1 MRRSSLVFVAL
12 TLTLVGCD
20 ALRDAFSSRAD
31 VVARANGQTLT
42 VDRLAGW
49 AGVNRD
55 LPLDPQTLGRVSHA
69 WVDYTLFAE
78 ALAGGKDLHDSAT
91 AAATMWPLV
100 SQIKWQKLHNRI
112 TARESLTPQQVDSAY
127 QTGQVRVFQ
136 HILFQ
141 VPQNAADS
149 IDNRKHRQA
158 EQLLPQARAAGVRF
172 SQLAVRYSEDPSAKT
187 AGGSLGLATHGQF
200 VPQFEEA
207 AWQLAPGGVSSVVR
221 TQFGYHIIRRPPL
234 AEVRDSFRVGLE
246 SQITRELD
254 SVYVDSLDIKRRIQP
269 VGRAPDYVRTA
280 VQDIDGARTSTRVL
294 VKFRGGSLK
303 VRDLM
308 RWLAALNP
316 QLLQSLPSASD
327 QQINQFLKAIT
338 QRQLLLE
345 QADSAKVTLSPD
357 DWRQVR
363 EEHDSTIATL
373 TTILNLTPEALRDS
387 AGTSAQQRVT
397 FAAARVNDYL
407 DRVLHK
413 RARYFPVPMFLAER
427 LREQGNW
434 SVDQAGI
441 RRAAERGEE
450 LRADST
456 QAGGVGGGA
465 GGGAPRMTPAPGPPP
480 IDTARHPAPGRVRS
494 PR

>member
-1 MRRSSLVFVAL
+1 MRRSSLVVVVL
-12 TLTLVGCD
+12 TLTLAGCD

-31 VVARANGQTLT
+31 VVARANDQTLT
-42 VDRLAGW
+42 VDRVAGW
-49 AGVNRD
+49 AGANRD

-78 ALAGGKDLHDSAT
+78 AVGGGKDLQVAAP
-91 AAATMWPLV
+91 AAATMWQMVPQL
-100 SQIKWQKLHNRI
+100 KWQKLHNRL
-112 TARESLTPQQVDSAY
+112 TAHESLTPQQVDSAY
-127 QTGQVRVFQ
+127 QAGQVRVFQ

-149 IDNRKHRQA
+149 VDKRKHRQA

-172 SQLAVRYSEDPSAKT
+172 SQLAVRYSEDPSAKA
-187 AGGSLGLATHGQF
+187 AGGSLGLATRGQF
-200 VPQFEEA
+200 APQFEDA
-207 AWQLAPGGVSSVVR
+207 AWQLVPGAVSPVVK
-221 TQFGYHIIRRPPL
+221 TQFGYHIIRRPPM

-246 SQITRELD
+246 SRITRELD
-254 SVYVDSLDIKRRIQP
+254 SLYVDSLDIKRRIQP
-269 VGRAPDYVRTA
+269 VDRAPDYVRTA
-280 VQDIDGARTSTRVL
+280 VQDVDAARTSNRVL
-294 VKFRGGSLK
+294 VKYRGGSLR

-316 QLLQSLPSASD
+316 QLLQSLPSAND
-327 QQINQFLKAIT
+327 QQISQFLKAIA

-345 QADSAKVTLSPD
+345 QADSARVTLSPD
-357 DWRQVR
+357 DWRQVL

-373 TTILNLTPEALRDS
+373 TTILNLTPEVLRDS
-387 AGTSAQQRVT
+387 AGTSAEQRVQ
-397 FAAARVNDYL
+397 FAAARANDYL

-427 LREQGNW
+427 LRDQGSW
-434 SVDQAGI
+434 SVDEAGI

-456 QAGGVGGGA
+456 QAGGGGA
-465 GGGAPRMTPAPGPPP
+465 GGGG
-480 IDTARHPAPGRVRS
+480 
-494 PR
+494 